1 MTKIAIRMTK
11 IKVVNMK
18 ISNTFIKKDFPVSMY
33 KGRVILQE
41 DDESFS
47 DIIGDAKRQ
56 IDADI
61 EAEIRAVVEKVLR
74 ERESR

>member
-1 MTKIAIRMTK
+1 
-11 IKVVNMK
+11 MK

-41 DDESFS
+41 DGESFS
-47 DIIGDAKRQ
+47 DIIEDAKKQ
-56 IDADI
+56 INADI

-74 ERESR
+74 EREST

>member
-1 MTKIAIRMTK
+1 
-11 IKVVNMK
+11 MK

-41 DDESFS
+41 DDETFS
-47 DIIGDAKRQ
+47 DIINDAKNQ

-74 ERESR
+74 ERESI

>member
-1 MTKIAIRMTK
+1 
-11 IKVVNMK
+11 MK
-18 ISNTFIKKDFPVSMY
+18 ISNTFIKKDFHVSMY

-47 DIIGDAKRQ
+47 DIIEDAKKQ

-74 ERESR
+74 EREST

>member
-1 MTKIAIRMTK
+1 
-11 IKVVNMK
+11 MK

-47 DIIGDAKRQ
+47 DIIGDAKSQ
-56 IDADI
+56 INADI
-61 EAEIRAVVEKVLR
+61 EAEIRAVVEKILS

>member
-1 MTKIAIRMTK
+1 
-11 IKVVNMK
+11 MK
-18 ISNTFIKKDFPVSMY
+18 ISNTFIKNDFPVSMY

-41 DDESFS
+41 DDETFS
-47 DIIGDAKRQ
+47 DIIGDAKKQ

-74 ERESR
+74 EREST

>member
-1 MTKIAIRMTK
+1 
-11 IKVVNMK
+11 MK
-18 ISNTFIKKDFPVSMY
+18 TANALFKESFPVAMH
-33 KGRVILQE
+33 KGRLILRE
-41 DDESFS
+41 KEETFD
-47 DIIGDAKRQ
+47 DIIEDAKKQ

>member
-1 MTKIAIRMTK
+1 
-11 IKVVNMK
+11 MK

-33 KGRVILQE
+33 KGRAILQE
-41 DDESFS
+41 DDETFS
-47 DIIGDAKRQ
+47 DIIGDAKKQ
-56 IDADI
+56 IDAEI

>member
-1 MTKIAIRMTK
+1 ME
-11 IKVVNMK
+11 
-18 ISNTFIKKDFPVSMY
+18 ISKSFINRNFPVAIY
-33 KGRVILQE
+33 KGRMVLRE
-41 DDESFS
+41 GDETFNEVM
-47 DIIGDAKRQ
+47 GNAQKQ

>member
-1 MTKIAIRMTK
+1 
-11 IKVVNMK
+11 MK

-41 DDESFS
+41 DDETFS
-47 DIIGDAKRQ
+47 DIIGDAKKQ

-74 ERESR
+74 EREST

>member
-1 MTKIAIRMTK
+1 
-11 IKVVNMK
+11 MK
-18 ISNTFIKKDFPVSMY
+18 ISNTFINKDFPVSMY

-47 DIIGDAKRQ
+47 DIIGDAKSQ
-56 IDADI
+56 IDAEI

-74 ERESR
+74 EREST

>member
-11 IKVVNMK
+11 IKVVRMK
-18 ISNTFIKKDFPVSMY
+18 TSNTFIKKDFPVAMH
-33 KGRVILQE
+33 KGRLILRE
-41 DDESFS
+41 KDETFD
-47 DIIGDAKRQ
+47 DIIEDAKNQ

-74 ERESR
+74 EREST

>member
-1 MTKIAIRMTK
+1 
-11 IKVVNMK
+11 MK

-47 DIIGDAKRQ
+47 DIIGDAKKQ
-56 IDADI
+56 INADI

-74 ERESR
+74 EREST

>member
-1 MTKIAIRMTK
+1 
-11 IKVVNMK
+11 MK

-47 DIIGDAKRQ
+47 DIIGDAKKQ

-61 EAEIRAVVEKVLR
+61 EAEIRAVVEKILR
-74 ERESR
+74 EREST